1 MHNLLVLRW
10 HIISITPLSAI
21 HLVDM
26 YDLVTFFY
34 ENRCFSLIYINN
46 VTVLWS
52 FIKHDYLFYVF
63 SFWKCEILC
72 ESRFYMIRT
81 NRMFYKK
88 INKQLI
94 NVTQMDKYYYIICS
108 LPLNENYKSYKVFKL
123 VWSLEWGE
131 STGVNLFLFFILETL
146 VRFYWH

>member
-1 MHNLLVLRW
+1 MHNLFVLRW
-10 HIISITPLSAI
+10 HIISITPISAI

-26 YDLVTFFY
+26 YDLVIFFFY
-34 ENRCFSLIYINN
+34 KNSCFSLIYINSVN
-46 VTVLWS
+46 PKWFLTRYNCALIFHQS
-52 FIKHDYLFYVF
+52 MSYLFYVF

-94 NVTQMDKYYYIICS
+94 NVTQMDKDYYIDMFVAWMRIIKVTKF
-108 LPLNENYKSYKVFKL
+108 LN
-123 VWSLEWGE
+123 
-131 STGVNLFLFFILETL
+131 
-146 VRFYWH
+146 